1 MDGGR
6 GAVRDLKIPRRAQDR
21 PWLAVHWLCCQV
33 YSRIYRNRAG
43 TAYTGH
49 CPRCAKPVRAR
60 IGSDGVN
67 TRFFEAY

>member
-1 MDGGR
+1 MAEKRKYVGMMFD
-6 GAVRDLKIPRRAQDR
+6 
-21 PWLAVHWLCCQV
+21 CCQI
-33 YSRIYRNRAG
+33 YQRIYINRAG